1 MNNLK
6 PSGIEWIGSI
16 PVDWKTVPIYYVA
29 KEVTTKNKTLLRKKA
44 FKFFFGNIIN
54 KPNFNPD
61 EDNYVNKTI
70 RNYIIVNPGD
80 IVINGLNLNFDFV
93 TKRVGM
99 VTRPGTITSAYISL
113 RPKANVIL
121 PKYMLYILRTYDSE
135 KAFHNMGGGVR
146 KILNYDELSKSKI
159 ILPSIS
165 TQTRII
171 KFLDKKVS
179 QIDDISKKIQ
189 QEITDLE
196 EYRKSIITKAVTKG
210 LNPNVPMKDSGIP
223 WIGKIPQNWKII
235 KGKYLFRL
243 LSKPVKKDD
252 QVITCFRDGQ
262 VTLRVKR
269 RTTGFTMSDQEI
281 GYQGI
286 DKGDLVVHGMDG
298 FAGAIGISDS
308 RGKGSPVLNVLDS
321 NQDKK
326 YMMYCLRATAQL
338 GVFQALAK
346 GIRVRSADTRWST
359 LANLKYAIPP
369 QSEQANVVNYLSN
382 NSYKLNAIIQA
393 KKDLVEKLNQY
404 KQSIIYEYVTG
415 KKQVPTEEGA
425 VEWEARLTNAMNIN
439 NTSLIN

>member
-1 MNNLK
+1 MTNSKLK
-6 PSGIEWIGSI
+6 DSNIEWLGKI
-16 PVDWKTVPIYYVA
+16 PSNWKVKPLYLFFF
-29 KEVTTKNKTLLRKKA
+29 ERKNKNNKGKEKNLLSLSYGK
-44 FKFFFGNIIN
+44 IIQKDIN
-54 KPNFNPD
+54 STGGLLPQSYNTYNVI
-61 EDNYVNKTI
+61 EA
-70 RNYIIVNPGD
+70 GD
-80 IVINGLNLNFDFV
+80 III
-93 TKRVGM
+93 
-99 VTRPGTITSAYISL
+99 RPTDLQNDKHSLRTAFSKEHGIITSAYIDLAPLKDTNSEYFHYVL
-113 RPKANVIL
+113 HA
-121 PKYMLYILRTYDSE
+121 YDIE
-135 KAFHNMGGGVR
+135 KVFYNMGNGVR
-146 KILNYDELSKSKI
+146 QGLNYSEFSKLK
-159 ILPSIS
+159 LPIPSSEEQKEIVN
-165 TQTRII
+165 
-171 KFLDKKVS
+171 FLNNQVS
-179 QIDDISKKIQ
+179 QIDKLSKKIQ
-189 QEITDLE
+189 QEIIDLE

-346 GIRVRSADTRWST
+346 GIRVRSADTRWPT

-425 VEWEARLTNAMNIN
+425 VE
-439 NTSLIN
+439 

>member
-1 MNNLK
+1 MNFSKRRIKMNNLK

-29 KEVTTKNKTLLRKKA
+29 EEVTTKNKTLLRKNA
-44 FKFFFGNIIN
+44 FKFFFCNIIN

-165 TQTRII
+165 AQTRII

-196 EYRKSIITKAVTKG
+196 EYRNSIIVKAVTKG
-210 LNPNVPMKDSGIP
+210 LNPNVLMKDSGIP
-223 WIGKIPQNWKII
+223 WIGKIPQQWNIEPIYLHFYQGKNKNNLGKEKNLLSLSYGKII
-235 KGKYLFRL
+235 RKNINSVGGLLPSSYNTYNSVEAGDIIIRPTDLQNDKRSLRTGLVTEHGIITSAYLDLKPKTKNSSRYYHYL
-243 LSKPVKKDD
+243 LHAYDIQKVFYNMGNGVRQGLNFSEFSKLK
-252 QVITCFRDGQ
+252 I
-262 VTLRVKR
+262 
-269 RTTGFTMSDQEI
+269 
-281 GYQGI
+281 
-286 DKGDLVVHGMDG
+286 LVPNLKNQL
-298 FAGAIGISDS
+298 AISDYLDN
-308 RGKGSPVLNVLDS
+308 LN
-321 NQDKK
+321 KK
-326 YMMYCLRATAQL
+326 ISKIILNKKSQL
-338 GVFQALAK
+338 
-346 GIRVRSADTRWST
+346 
-359 LANLKYAIPP
+359 
-369 QSEQANVVNYLSN
+369 
-382 NSYKLNAIIQA
+382 
-393 KKDLVEKLNQY
+393 EKLNQY

-425 VEWEARLTNAMNIN
+425 KE
-439 NTSLIN
+439 

>member
-1 MNNLK
+1 MNFSKRRIKMNNLK

-29 KEVTTKNKTLLRKKA
+29 KEVTTKNKTLLRKNA

-165 TQTRII
+165 AQTRII

-196 EYRKSIITKAVTKG
+196 KYRKSIITKAVTKG
-210 LNPNVPMKDSGIP
+210 LNPNVPMKNSNIS
-223 WIGKIPQNWKII
+223 WIGEVPSNWHIEKLKFIAETRNNKELLSNVQNNYIGLENIVKNTGQYVCSNTTYEEGYYDVCKKGDILYGKLRPNLSKVLVAPFDSCCSGEFLIFKSAKINL
-235 KGKYLFRL
+235 KYLFYYL
-243 LSKPVKKDD
+243 LS
-252 QVITCFRDGQ
+252 
-262 VTLRVKR
+262 
-269 RTTGFTMSDQEI
+269 
-281 GYQGI
+281 QGI
-286 DKGDLVVHGMDG
+286 TEI
-298 FAGAIGISDS
+298 ATSAIYGTKMPRVSWDFIKNLFIS
-308 RGKGSPVLNVLDS
+308 
-321 NQDKK
+321 
-326 YMMYCLRATAQL
+326 
-338 GVFQALAK
+338 F
-346 GIRVRSADTRWST
+346 
-359 LANLKYAIPP
+359 PP
-369 QSEQANVVNYLSN
+369 KNEDQKEIVNYLD
-382 NSYKLNAIIQA
+382 IQCN
-393 KKDLVEKLNQY
+393 KIDSILKNKHILLKKLNQY

-415 KKQVPTEEGA
+415 KKQVPTEKGA
-425 VEWEARLTNAMNIN
+425 KK
-439 NTSLIN
+439 

>member
-1 MNNLK
+1 MNFSKRRIKMNNLK

-29 KEVTTKNKTLLRKKA
+29 EEVTTKNKTLLRKNA

-165 TQTRII
+165 AQTRII

-196 EYRKSIITKAVTKG
+196 EYRNSIIVKAVTKG
-210 LNPNVPMKDSGIP
+210 LNPNVLMKDSGIP
-223 WIGKIPQNWKII
+223 WIGKIPQQWNIEPIYLHFYQGKNKNNLGKEKNLLSLSYGKII
-235 KGKYLFRL
+235 RKNINSVGGLLPSSYNTYNIVEAGDIIIRPTDLQNDKRSLRTGLVTEHGIITSAYLDLKPKTKNSSRYYHYL
-243 LSKPVKKDD
+243 LHAYDIQKVFYNMGNGVRQGLNFSEFSKLK
-252 QVITCFRDGQ
+252 I
-262 VTLRVKR
+262 
-269 RTTGFTMSDQEI
+269 
-281 GYQGI
+281 
-286 DKGDLVVHGMDG
+286 LVPNLKNQL
-298 FAGAIGISDS
+298 AISDYLDN
-308 RGKGSPVLNVLDS
+308 LN
-321 NQDKK
+321 KK
-326 YMMYCLRATAQL
+326 ISKIILNKKSQL
-338 GVFQALAK
+338 
-346 GIRVRSADTRWST
+346 
-359 LANLKYAIPP
+359 
-369 QSEQANVVNYLSN
+369 
-382 NSYKLNAIIQA
+382 
-393 KKDLVEKLNQY
+393 EKLNQY

-425 VEWEARLTNAMNIN
+425 KE
-439 NTSLIN
+439 

>member
-29 KEVTTKNKTLLRKKA
+29 KEVTTKNKTLLRKNA

-165 TQTRII
+165 AQTRII

-415 KKQVPTEEGA
+415 KKQVPTEEG
-425 VEWEARLTNAMNIN
+425 VQE
-439 NTSLIN
+439 

>member
-1 MNNLK
+1 MNFSKRRIKMNNLK

-29 KEVTTKNKTLLRKKA
+29 EEVTTKNKTLLRKNA

-165 TQTRII
+165 AQTRII

-196 EYRKSIITKAVTKG
+196 KYRKSIITKAVTKG

-223 WIGKIPQNWKII
+223 WIGKMPENWKLEKI
-235 KGKYLFRL
+235 KFLCKKIERGTTPNYTDAPLTRVINQATFSKGFFDTKNIKYSTKNAQTSRGL
-243 LSKPVKKDD
+243 VKKGDVLIASTGGGVLGKVFYFNQSGIYVAD
-252 QVITCFRDGQ
+252 SH
-262 VTLRVKR
+262 VTILRTNDKYKSKFAYYVLSVNYDLIN
-269 RTTGFTMSDQEI
+269 GLMA
-281 GYQGI
+281 QG
-286 DKGDLVVHGMDG
+286 
-298 FAGAIGISDS
+298 ST
-308 RGKGSPVLNVLDS
+308 
-321 NQDKK
+321 NQIE
-326 YMMYCLRATAQL
+326 LQRNL
-338 GVFQALAK
+338 
-346 GIRVRSADTRWST
+346 
-359 LANLKYAIPP
+359 LANFYFPVPNLKSQKEIIAFLD
-369 QSEQANVVNYLSN
+369 NKCSN
-382 NSYKLNAIIQA
+382 IKEIINS
-393 KKDLVEKLNQY
+393 KKQELTNLNQY

-415 KKQVPTEEGA
+415 KKQVPTEEG
-425 VEWEARLTNAMNIN
+425 VQE
-439 NTSLIN
+439 